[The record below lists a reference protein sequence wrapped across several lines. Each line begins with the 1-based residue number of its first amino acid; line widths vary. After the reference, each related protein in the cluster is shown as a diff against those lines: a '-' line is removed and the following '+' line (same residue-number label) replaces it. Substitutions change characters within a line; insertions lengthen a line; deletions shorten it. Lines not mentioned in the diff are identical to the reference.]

1 LWVFLSHLSSTFT
14 SLSSPATLKPLLRL
28 YDWSGSEGRG
38 RKIESITEVSSK
50 PIERIVNG
58 SSIRGVEFTI
68 SMLEANFLDT
78 GDARLFG
85 EVLKEFLAQ
94 YVSVNTFLELVV
106 VLKPSGAAIRW
117 NSLKGKRWPI

>member
-1 LWVFLSHLSSTFT
+1 
-14 SLSSPATLKPLLRL
+14 
-28 YDWSGSEGRG
+28 
-38 RKIESITEVSSK
+38 
-50 PIERIVNG
+50 
-58 SSIRGVEFTI
+58 
-68 SMLEANFLDT
+68 MLEANFLDT